1 MKKIF
6 TFFAAMLMTM
16 SLSAASYGIA
26 VNGTT
31 YYAGEQNPSPGDP
44 SFQEFMVLG
53 LSVNAGDKLQLWDP
67 SANGGKGAG
76 WAVPL
81 DGASTKNIS
90 LDGDHYVCNA
100 AACYDFYIKLKYE
113 ADQLYVG
120 EGACGSPQ
128 GTAISGQGGQGGGD
142 TPGGGGSA
150 TGNPRYYYKGYVDG
164 DDIEPSDETLF
175 SHGIAT
181 ITVLSDGY
189 LMVLYQVD
197 GQPGVQYMTQAYVDG
212 PTHATLIQ
220 TDGGNKMHV
229 GAGNHTLY
237 LYDNGDGTL
246 ELSIEPIPGK
256 TLADP
261 QPERIENT
269 VVTDKARK
277 VFVDGQLRILCGDKM
292 FDATGRQL

>member
-6 TFFAAMLMTM
+6 TCVMMLVMGLTIA
-16 SLSAASYGIA
+16 SAECQDGPYGLQI
-26 VNGTT
+26 NGSKVVD
-31 YYAGEQNPSPGDP
+31 APKFGDP
-44 SFQEFMVLG
+44 DTEGRIQYKASCVKLEV
-53 LSVNAGDKLQLWDP
+53 GDEVKLINQSCGETWMINLDP
-67 SANGGKGAG
+67 YGDYANFDGGKEAG
-76 WAVPL
+76 KLTCKTA
-81 DGASTKNIS
+81 GS
-90 LDGDHYVCNA
+90 
-100 AACYDFYIKLKYE
+100 YDFYIKLSMEKG
-113 ADQLYVG
+113 DLIYVELG
-120 EGACGSPQ
+120 KDC
-128 GTAISGQGGQGGGD
+128 GGD
-142 TPGGGGSA
+142 NPGGGGGGGSTV

-181 ITVLSDGY
+181 ITILQDGY

-256 TLADP
+256 KAADP
-261 QPERIENT
+261 QPEGIENA
-269 VVTDKARK
+269 VTADRARK
-277 VFVDGQLRILCGDKM
+277 VFIDGQLRIIRGDKM